1 MMSGKTSAMA
11 DPTWLSRKKREKKKK
26 KTMRN
31 KIYVLSLLFRDH

>member
-26 KTMRN
+26 TMRN
-31 KIYVLSLLFRDH
+31 KIYVLSLLFKDH

>member
-11 DPTWLSRKKREKKKK
+11 DPTWLERKEKKK